1 MIFGV
6 QCSVFSFQF
15 SVFGFRW
22 VDWGSERT
30 VESKG
35 SPGIP
40 DAEGQKS

>member
-1 MIFGV
+1 MIFGFRF
-6 QCSVFSFQF
+6 SVFSVQC